1 MDLGLL
7 GLSSPILLHKPQQ
20 VDLGTS
26 QGRGTLLVFV
36 QICQVHLV
44 PTLLSSSTNVR
55 MTSATLIGAMATEVP
70 LKLWVLPS
78 VHLPPPSG
86 SCPAPAAVTDVDQCS
101 GCPSENQ
108 TSLISCPRLPG
119 PASPAYPPAHHLPCT
134 VVLELI
140 LVWGMAPFFLLA
152 FHFCL
157 VICTK
162 EGTLLLHVQL
172 IFNS

>member
-20 VDLGTS
+20 VDLGAS

-86 SCPAPAAVTDVDQCS
+86 SCPAPAAVPDVDSQW
-101 GCPSENQ
+101 
-108 TSLISCPRLPG
+108 LP
-119 PASPAYPPAHHLPCT
+119 
-134 VVLELI
+134 
-140 LVWGMAPFFLLA
+140 
-152 FHFCL
+152 
-157 VICTK
+157 
-162 EGTLLLHVQL
+162 Q
-172 IFNS
+172 

>member
-20 VDLGTS
+20 VDLGTP

-44 PTLLSSSTNVR
+44 PMLLSSSTNVR

-86 SCPAPAAVTDVDQCS
+86 SCPALAAVTDVDSQW
-101 GCPSENQ
+101 
-108 TSLISCPRLPG
+108 LP
-119 PASPAYPPAHHLPCT
+119 
-134 VVLELI
+134 
-140 LVWGMAPFFLLA
+140 
-152 FHFCL
+152 
-157 VICTK
+157 
-162 EGTLLLHVQL
+162 Q
-172 IFNS
+172 